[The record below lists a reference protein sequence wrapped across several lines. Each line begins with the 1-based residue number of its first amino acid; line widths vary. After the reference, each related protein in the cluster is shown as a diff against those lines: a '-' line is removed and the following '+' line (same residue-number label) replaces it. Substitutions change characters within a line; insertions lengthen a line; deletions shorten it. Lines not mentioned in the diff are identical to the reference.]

1 MSQASESSRA
11 IAASYASCRCL
22 ARRARSSFYP
32 CFRLLSAPQRG
43 AMEALYAFLRHSDD
57 LGDSAE
63 PLDDRRHALA
73 RWRDGLASA
82 LGGTGCLPP
91 GGTGCLPASVA
102 LSTGGTGCLPASV
115 ASGGPGCSSA
125 SVATGGTGCSSA
137 SVALSTADPCVDL
150 LPALA
155 DAVRR
160 FAIPPEHL
168 FAVLDGVAM
177 DLEGRR
183 YETFDQLAEYCH
195 RVASAVGMACLHIW
209 GFNGEGA
216 FEPARKCGL
225 AFQLTNILRDIKEDA
240 LRGRLYLPAADLR
253 QCGYAPDEL
262 GALPPDVLLRFVPD
276 ARFDRLMRLEID
288 RARQFYRQG
297 AELFDW
303 LEPAGRRVF
312 GMMTSLYGGLL
323 RRIEAAPARVLDG
336 RVRLGRLRKL
346 AIVAR
351 WTLLPPRRIS
361 LP

>member
-1 MSQASESSRA
+1 MSQASESYRA
-11 IAASYASCRCL
+11 IAASYASCRRL
-22 ARRARSSFYP
+22 AQRARSSFYP
-32 CFRLLSAPQRG
+32 CFRLLSPPQRE

-63 PLDDRRHALA
+63 PVDARRRALA
-73 RWRDGLASA
+73 RWRDALASA
-82 LGGTGCLPP
+82 LAMGGTG
-91 GGTGCLPASVA
+91 GLPASA
-102 LSTGGTGCLPASV
+102 PPSTH
-115 ASGGPGCSSA
+115 
-125 SVATGGTGCSSA
+125 
-137 SVALSTADPCVDL
+137 DPCLDL

-209 GFNGEGA
+209 GFGGDGA
-216 FEPARKCGL
+216 FGPARKCGL
-225 AFQLTNILRDIKEDA
+225 AFQLTNILRDLKEDA

-253 QCGYAPDEL
+253 QCGYAPDESV
-262 GALPPDVLLRFVPD
+262 ALPPDVFLRFGPD
-276 ARFDRLMRLEID
+276 ARFDQLMRLEID
-288 RARQFYRQG
+288 RARQLYRQG

-303 LEPAGRRVF
+303 LPPAGRRVF

-323 RRIEAAPARVLDG
+323 RRIEAAPRRVLEG

-346 AIVAR
+346 AIAAR
-351 WTLLPPRRIS
+351 WTLVPPRRPS

>member
-1 MSQASESSRA
+1 MSQASESFRA
-11 IAASYASCRCL
+11 IAASYASCRRL

-32 CFRLLSAPQRG
+32 CFRLLSPPQRG

-63 PLDDRRHALA
+63 PVDDRRHALA

-82 LGGTGCLPP
+82 LGGTGCLP
-91 GGTGCLPASVA
+91 
-102 LSTGGTGCLPASV
+102 
-115 ASGGPGCSSA
+115 
-125 SVATGGTGCSSA
+125 A
-137 SVALSTADPCVDL
+137 SVALSTADPCLDL

-155 DAVRR
+155 DTVRR

-183 YETFDQLAEYCH
+183 YETFDELAEYCH

-209 GFNGEGA
+209 GFHGEGA

-225 AFQLTNILRDIKEDA
+225 AFQLTNILRDLKEDA

-253 QCGYAPDEL
+253 QCGYAPDES
-262 GALPPDVLLRFVPD
+262 GVLPPDMLLRSGPD

-288 RARQFYRQG
+288 RARHFYRQG
-297 AELFDW
+297 AEVFDW
-303 LEPAGRRVF
+303 LQPAGRRVF

-346 AIVAR
+346 AIAAR
-351 WTLLPPRRIS
+351 WTLLPPRRPS